1 MEEMYLVKKGCPLC
15 KGDLRGNDEFKFFCK
30 KCNILFDKKDI
41 RKPKSQE
48 LAEKPLVDKEAEKL
62 RKMLEKAKRE
72 EEKIE
77 KELQRA
83 KREVSE
89 GEIEEEKTEVE
100 KIVEAALEDTEEPCD
115 EEDGE
120 EPEKEEPKEEVE
132 EEPEEDAEVR
142 EMEEKGK
149 IIVSEKSDKM
159 HIPTC
164 HFLRKIKREN
174 WAVLDSIEE
183 AEKQG
188 YEKCVCVRRKLA
200 KERQ

>member
-1 MEEMYLVKKGCPLC
+1 MQDMYLVKKGCPLC

-30 KCNILFDKKDI
+30 RCNILFDKKDI

-62 RKMLEKAKRE
+62 RKMLEKARRE

-83 KREVSE
+83 KKEVSE

-100 KIVEAALEDTEEPCD
+100 KIVEAALEEEPC
-115 EEDGE
+115 E
-120 EPEKEEPKEEVE
+120 EKEAGDEKEKEEEVE
-132 EEPEEDAEVR
+132 EAGESEEDAEVR

-200 KERQ
+200 KERG